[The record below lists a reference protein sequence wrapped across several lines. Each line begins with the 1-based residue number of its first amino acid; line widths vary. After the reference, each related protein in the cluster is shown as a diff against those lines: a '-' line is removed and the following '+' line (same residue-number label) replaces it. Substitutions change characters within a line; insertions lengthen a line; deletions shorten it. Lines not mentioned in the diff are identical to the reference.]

1 MTSAKKVQKKKSE
14 TAQEKFDKRVDA
26 AKHTP
31 ESHLEKPEHM
41 QLGVPL
47 AGVRGATRSST
58 PMSLEASVTPWG
70 RPLIEEEH
78 QLVRFLTGT
87 LEEPISPEINAPE
100 LDVYDRAAATV
111 RNFVNKTKVRVRYEC
126 MRRPYVHK
134 VVEPLITCGK
144 YTQEKIDACRS
155 RYRKWRS

>member
-1 MTSAKKVQKKKSE
+1 MTSAKKVQRKKTE

-26 AKHTP
+26 AKHVP

-47 AGVRGATRSST
+47 TGVRGATRSST

-70 RPLIEEEH
+70 SPLIEEEH
-78 QLVRFLTGT
+78 QFVKFLTGT
-87 LEEPISPEINAPE
+87 LEEPLFPSHAALEP
-100 LDVYDRAAATV
+100 DVYDRAAATV
-111 RNFVNKTKVRVRYEC
+111 RNFVNKTKMRVRYEC
-126 MRRPYVHK
+126 MHKPYVHR
-134 VVEPLITCGK
+134 VVEPLIACSK